1 MLRPKGHEINR
12 ILHSAGYTGQ
22 EDPSTEIFFRGIS
35 KEDERRK
42 PMPCNGLA
50 APVRQ
55 AVMPEGEKCS
65 LDYQQRLD

>member
-1 MLRPKGHEINR
+1 
-12 ILHSAGYTGQ
+12 
-22 EDPSTEIFFRGIS
+22 
-35 KEDERRK
+35 
-42 PMPCNGLA
+42 MPCNGLA